1 MCRLNSEATKVKAV
15 ELSNKEG
22 KSAINF
28 TVSGTATLE
37 VKFSSTGGGKT
48 SKLALKKDGTQ
59 IADSVKEAT
68 GTTGETVTYSNLA
81 TGTYSI
87 ISAEGFTER
96 SVRII
101 SIKVTETSQDVPA
114 GATVSGNIAVV
125 DNTNGLVQEGQKVSL
140 TAAETKDTAELA
152 VGVENEDITLS
163 A

>member
-1 MCRLNSEATKVKAV
+1 M
-15 ELSNKEG
+15 
-22 KSAINF
+22 
-28 TVSGTATLE
+28 
-37 VKFSSTGGGKT
+37 
-48 SKLALKKDGTQ
+48 
-59 IADSVKEAT
+59 KEAT

-140 TAAETKDTAELA
+140 PQQRTK
-152 VGVENEDITLS
+152 IQ
-163 A
+163 